1 MEPLYVKAECKT
13 SKQFKYLNL
22 NIYSIKVK
30 KYVLQIW
37 ILSFIYPFFYV
48 TLKLIVGSY

>member
-22 NIYSIKVK
+22 NIYSMKVK
-30 KYVLQIW
+30 KYVLQIL
-37 ILSFIYPFFYV
+37 ISFIYPFFYV
-48 TLKLIVGSY
+48 TLKHIVGSY